1 MSPRERWTVYPLLF
15 LTLGIALKDKI
26 VKLVNVDR
34 VACKTLVVTDQQGN
48 ERVLIASGAF
58 GGFVKADGLRGVG
71 VVLGQVD
78 NRAGVLYV
86 DSRSGTVLGPSFTL
100 PVGAPRTLPL
110 TPSDAPADAPAEQ
123 PATDQPT
130 STPQEDTSG
139 AASEAK

>member
-86 DSRSGTVLGPSFTL
+86 DSRSGAVLGPSFTL
-100 PVGAPRTLPL
+100 PVGAPRKPL
-110 TPSDAPADAPAEQ
+110 ESPSEAPADAPTEQ
-123 PATDQPT
+123 PAEDQPMT
-130 STPQEDTSG
+130 TPQEDTP
-139 AASEAK
+139 AATIEAK